1 MHARPALSAAL
12 FALAVCACAVG
23 GQFVL
28 AQRALAGLDPES
40 NTDGFDPGAEAYR
53 LGEARRLN
61 NIARQLDTVY
71 RMQWENPYFPGEP
84 PVRQPIGYESKQLGP
99 NRWLYRPIYSE
110 DTAEPLET
118 LPAPEP
124 LPQPLP
130 AQPVPGAK
138 PQAPAPA
145 DALPGDFI
153 PPQGAQPRQPARG
166 PREF

>member
-1 MHARPALSAAL
+1 MHTGKSRWA
-12 FALAVCACAVG
+12 AVCTLAAAAFVVA
-23 GQFVL
+23 GQC
-28 AQRALAGLDPES
+28 ALAGLDPES

-71 RMQWENPYFPGEP
+71 RMQWEYPYFPGEP

-99 NRWLYRPIYSE
+99 NRWLYRPIYAE
-110 DTAEPLET
+110 DVAPAAET
-118 LPAPEP
+118 LPTPEP
-124 LPQPLP
+124 LPVPPQNGP
-130 AQPVPGAK
+130 AAK

-145 DALPGDFI
+145 DAVPGDFI
-153 PPQGAQPRQPARG
+153 PPKDAAPHRG